1 MDTFDEAQKRKKL
14 TWPVIALM
22 DFVTVIGFDDIIYNF
37 QNQGLAVVSDWILLL
52 ILFVVPYELIVGQL
66 GATFSDDGGGLSS
79 WLRHTSGDR
88 MGYITAWCYWVVSL
102 PYLVDVA
109 NSTVVSFAWLF
120 KGHALSDKEMSNW
133 AFALFTAIIFVIF
146 IFFQHRFANS
156 LQWLSIIGGG
166 AMFIMTILFVI
177 MTIVYLGEGRR
188 IATQP
193 FHFKNFLP
201 TFDMKFLMSL
211 GLLIFAMNGAE
222 FVAPYRSSTS
232 DH

>member
-109 NSTVVSFAWLF
+109 NSTVVSF
-120 KGHALSDKEMSNW
+120 
-133 AFALFTAIIFVIF
+133 
-146 IFFQHRFANS
+146 
-156 LQWLSIIGGG
+156 
-166 AMFIMTILFVI
+166 
-177 MTIVYLGEGRR
+177 
-188 IATQP
+188 
-193 FHFKNFLP
+193 
-201 TFDMKFLMSL
+201 
-211 GLLIFAMNGAE
+211 
-222 FVAPYRSSTS
+222 
-232 DH
+232 

>member
-120 KGHALSDKEMSNW
+120 KGHALSDKNNC
-133 AFALFTAIIFVIF
+133 
-146 IFFQHRFANS
+146 R
-156 LQWLSIIGGG
+156 
-166 AMFIMTILFVI
+166 
-177 MTIVYLGEGRR
+177 
-188 IATQP
+188 
-193 FHFKNFLP
+193 K
-201 TFDMKFLMSL
+201 
-211 GLLIFAMNGAE
+211 
-222 FVAPYRSSTS
+222 
-232 DH
+232 

>member
-88 MGYITAWCYWVVSL
+88 MGM
-102 PYLVDVA
+102 YLVC
-109 NSTVVSFAWLF
+109 
-120 KGHALSDKEMSNW
+120 
-133 AFALFTAIIFVIF
+133 
-146 IFFQHRFANS
+146 
-156 LQWLSIIGGG
+156 
-166 AMFIMTILFVI
+166 
-177 MTIVYLGEGRR
+177 
-188 IATQP
+188 
-193 FHFKNFLP
+193 
-201 TFDMKFLMSL
+201 L
-211 GLLIFAMNGAE
+211 GLAGGLILGHGLYYCLVLLGSFITLL
-222 FVAPYRSSTS
+222 S
-232 DH
+232 